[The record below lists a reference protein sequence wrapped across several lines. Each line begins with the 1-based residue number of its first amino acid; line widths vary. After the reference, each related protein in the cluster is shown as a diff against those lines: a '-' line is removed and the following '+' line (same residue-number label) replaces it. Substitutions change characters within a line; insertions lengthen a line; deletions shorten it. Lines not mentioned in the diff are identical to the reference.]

1 MNDDAHLVET
11 QIASEVS
18 FKGELLEVRS
28 DKVKLPNGDTG
39 TREFV
44 VHPGAVLVVPVL
56 DDGRLVL
63 ERQFRYPVRRV
74 MLEFPAGKLDAG
86 ESPLACG
93 KRELEEEAG
102 YAAATWKALATIHPG
117 V

>member
-11 QIASEVS
+11 QLASELS
-18 FKGELLEVRS
+18 FKGELLEVRT
-28 DKVKLPNGDTG
+28 DKVKLPNGATG

-74 MLEFPAGKLDAG
+74 MLEFPAGKLDDG
-86 ESPLACG
+86 ESPLLFA
-93 KRELEEEAG
+93 KRGLQEEGGTTAPRWE
-102 YAAATWKALATIHPG
+102 KPG
-117 V
+117 